1 MNPQETIMEQFK
13 VIEDAVRDLKEM
25 IEPKK
30 EEKDWFATQHPVSP
44 SNNIPD
50 GWDSE
55 GNMTNFN

>member
-1 MNPQETIMEQFK
+1 MTTPQETIMEQFK

-30 EEKDWFATQHPVSP
+30 EDWFATQHPASP
-44 SNNIPD
+44 ANNIPD